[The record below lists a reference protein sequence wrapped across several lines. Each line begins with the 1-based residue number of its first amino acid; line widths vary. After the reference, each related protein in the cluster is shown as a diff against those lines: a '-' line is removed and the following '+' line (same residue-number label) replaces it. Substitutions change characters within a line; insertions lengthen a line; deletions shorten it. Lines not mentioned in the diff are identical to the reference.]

1 MPCRFFLVAFIT
13 FQARWVSH
21 LKSRADS
28 LSEAIVVAWVVSARP
43 YGFSGGDRRGDRVD
57 LDHGVVLAVDVEIE
71 LGDQE
76 VLVERGVGPGVDH
89 RPVRRVSWSVSSG
102 VVTIRPVARTS
113 HSMLPSV

>member
-43 YGFSGGDRRGDRVD
+43 YGFSGEIGGATESTSTT
-57 LDHGVVLAVDVEIE
+57 VL
-71 LGDQE
+71 
-76 VLVERGVGPGVDH
+76 
-89 RPVRRVSWSVSSG
+89 SS
-102 VVTIRPVARTS
+102 P
-113 HSMLPSV
+113 SMSRSSLATRKCWWNGA